1 MKACNRGAG
10 ASSWLNGVPPT
21 VPRNNKTFSADASV
35 VNLAGFMAAVTLL
48 LVLQALLLAPLAG
61 ALDNSLG
68 KTPPC
73 VTNAALAEPDR

>member
-1 MKACNRGAG
+1 
-10 ASSWLNGVPPT
+10 
-21 VPRNNKTFSADASV
+21 
-35 VNLAGFMAAVTLL
+35 MAAVTLL

-73 VTNAALAEPDR
+73 VINAALAEPDR

>member
-1 MKACNRGAG
+1 MPVR
-10 ASSWLNGVPPT
+10 
-21 VPRNNKTFSADASV
+21 
-35 VNLAGFMAAVTLL
+35 AGFMAAVTLL

-73 VTNAALAEPDR
+73 VTNAALAEPDWLTASPAASSVAALTV

>member
-1 MKACNRGAG
+1 MSAAHSAQEQQNIFGAP
-10 ASSWLNGVPPT
+10 ARCQAV
-21 VPRNNKTFSADASV
+21 R
-35 VNLAGFMAAVTLL
+35 AGFMAAVTLL